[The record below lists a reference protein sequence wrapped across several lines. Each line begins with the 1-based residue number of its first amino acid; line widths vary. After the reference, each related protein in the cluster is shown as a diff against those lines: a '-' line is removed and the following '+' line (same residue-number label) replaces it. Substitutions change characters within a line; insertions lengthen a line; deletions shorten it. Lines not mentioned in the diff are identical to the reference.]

1 MTKPTNIKLHGVLG
15 EKVGQKA
22 WRLKV
27 KTVSEAVHAIDT
39 MSNRK
44 LSKGILENEKQNIKY
59 KVLVNGKNLLSKN
72 INTAEEALDSELMME
87 KEMET
92 IDIVPVLEGAGGGND
107 DSKDIMLV
115 VGGALMLG
123 AGIMMGSPL
132 LVQIGLFA
140 IMTGMANLLAEPP
153 EFEDFKEIQQTN
165 KRESYLFNG
174 PLNTYNP
181 GGPIPIG
188 YGRVL
193 VGSQTIAFSQDNS
206 DHKIM
211 QVNADGTKTYYPE

>member
-1 MTKPTNIKLHGVLG
+1 MTKPTKIKLHGVLG
-15 EKVGQKA
+15 KKVGQKV
-22 WRLKV
+22 WSLKI
-27 KTVSEAVHAIDT
+27 KTISEAVHAIDT

-44 LSKGILENEKQNIKY
+44 LCAAIVENDKKNIKY
-59 KVLVNGKNLLSKN
+59 KVLVNGKNPLSKS
-72 INTAEEALDSELMME
+72 INTAEEALESELMIE

-92 IDIVPVLEGAGGGND
+92 IDIVPVLEGAGGD
-107 DSKDIMLV
+107 AKDMALV
-115 VGGALMLG
+115 IGGALMLG

-132 LVQIGLFA
+132 LIQLGLFA
-140 IMTGMANLLAEPP
+140 LLTGMANLLAEPP
-153 EFEDFKEIQQTN
+153 DFEDFKEIQQTN

-193 VGSQTIAFSQDNS
+193 VGSQTLAFSQTNT
-206 DHKIM
+206 DHLILEKH
-211 QVNADGTKTYYPE
+211 ADGTTTYYPE